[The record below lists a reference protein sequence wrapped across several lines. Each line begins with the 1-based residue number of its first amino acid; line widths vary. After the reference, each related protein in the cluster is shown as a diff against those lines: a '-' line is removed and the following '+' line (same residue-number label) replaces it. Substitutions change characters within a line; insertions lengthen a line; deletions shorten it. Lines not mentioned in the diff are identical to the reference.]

1 MKANPDHLK
10 TQLSSP
16 LEQHRCRVN
25 GSTKLIPQLDQRS
38 IVIGMYPQEK
48 LSIRH
53 KPLDRV
59 QLVQIIKRRPD
70 HAHIPRSTQCRRCFA
85 RIGKDDPR
93 RIHPQIL
100 DSPQLLD

>member
-1 MKANPDHLK
+1 MIENPAKLKHTHVKANPDHLK
-10 TQLSSP
+10 AQFPSP
-16 LEQHRCRVN
+16 LEQHQCRVN
-25 GSTKLIPQLDQRS
+25 GSPKLIPQLNQRS

-70 HAHIPRSTQCRRCFA
+70 HAHIPRHTQCRHGLA
-85 RIGKDDPR
+85 WIGKDDP
-93 RIHPQIL
+93 
-100 DSPQLLD
+100 